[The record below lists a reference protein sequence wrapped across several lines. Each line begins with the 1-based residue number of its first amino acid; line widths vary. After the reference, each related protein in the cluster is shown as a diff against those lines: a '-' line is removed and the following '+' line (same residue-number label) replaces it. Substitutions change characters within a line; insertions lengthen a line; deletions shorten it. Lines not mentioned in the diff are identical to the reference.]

1 MVEEVE
7 KDENYGIRRFVDREL
22 GIEWGFYQVLFGIR
36 FRAGWIGNGF
46 TEIDWCCGTSE
57 TNMIIA
63 LTAFEN
69 TLKNKGEDV
78 FLHLLPYSNIKP
90 FHNDPEFMKFIM
102 NAALKEKDPVN
113 PVEVEKVEEGD
124 E

>member
-1 MVEEVE
+1 M
-7 KDENYGIRRFVDREL
+7 GILPSSIR
-22 GIEWGFYQVLFGIR
+22 YQI
-36 FRAGWIGNGF
+36 RAGWIGNGF

-57 TNMIIA
+57 TSMIIA

-78 FLHLLPYSNIKP
+78 FSHLLPHSNIKP
-90 FHNDPEFMKFIM
+90 FHNDPEFMKFVM
-102 NAALKEKDPVN
+102 EAVLKEKDPVN